1 MINWQYYM
9 LLGEDYNVPNV
20 VNPNDYKIPFV
31 SVIVTSP
38 TEATV
43 VAGSPTTTPLSY
55 SGTVSTESNFSGFS
69 AIDHR
74 PFTNADGIVFLTGL
88 LPGIKYYLRI
98 RAHSGANGTGTYGE
112 YIYDVFTMPKSANV
126 ASTSATTSST
136 TTPSTP
142 TTDEFS
148 KSQLLKILSEES
160 SKDSYFESANEAI
173 DLSSRSMYSSE
184 KLGTSTAFS
193 GNRQLQ
199 KSYLKVQNKSKN
211 LNSYAL
217 SIKNTNISTSY
228 SKYSFGT
235 GILFASTLD
244 EPTSGG
250 GIGFFTNSTGT
261 NGYFIELQTDQSNK
275 DLKDKSLKIYKV
287 INTKKIYLP
296 DSQDN
301 ASGKLLGGVLTS
313 TLHKLDIDVTIENGA
328 TVIDVYVDN
337 FKVTAIDSSVPNTT
351 DPKKKVIDPTP
362 YIALFSI
369 LHTTAFDYVY
379 ANPISATQITD
390 SASRKMYNG
399 QYSSATINFA
409 FGEKIAQDFNSPEG
423 KVAYLEEFGK
433 TVRELR
439 YVKANFSQPAA
450 IPLYAT
456 AGINKFATIL
466 GSKFSNHTAEIF
478 VINNASSFIPLA
490 VGNEQQFFVLGN
502 YVDNGSQHEYTE
514 STESEYTVLEPA
526 TFQSSWIQSEADAKS
541 LFGWIKNQWS
551 KQQQSIDME
560 IFGNPSIEVGDV
572 ITINYAKNDL
582 TESKK
587 FLVTNVNLSFQEGV
601 STSIIARSIYSA

>member
-1 MINWQYYM
+1 
-9 LLGEDYNVPNV
+9 
-20 VNPNDYKIPFV
+20 
-31 SVIVTSP
+31 
-38 TEATV
+38 
-43 VAGSPTTTPLSY
+43 
-55 SGTVSTESNFSGFS
+55 
-69 AIDHR
+69 
-74 PFTNADGIVFLTGL
+74 
-88 LPGIKYYLRI
+88 
-98 RAHSGANGTGTYGE
+98 
-112 YIYDVFTMPKSANV
+112 MPKFANV

-142 TTDEFS
+142 TTDELS

-160 SKDSYFESANEAI
+160 AKAASVESTNEAI
-173 DLSSRSMYSSE
+173 DLSNSSMYSSE

-217 SIKNTNISTSY
+217 SIKDTNISTSY

-301 ASGKLLGGVLTS
+301 ASGKLLGGVFTS
-313 TLHKLDIDVTIENGA
+313 TLHKLDIDVTIENGV

-351 DPKKKVIDPTP
+351 DPKKKVIAPTP

-379 ANPISATQITD
+379 ANPISDTQITD

-423 KVAYLEEFGK
+423 KVSYLEEFGK

-456 AGINKFATIL
+456 TGINKFATIL

-560 IFGNPSIEVGDV
+560 IFGNPSIEV
-572 ITINYAKNDL
+572 
-582 TESKK
+582 
-587 FLVTNVNLSFQEGV
+587 
-601 STSIIARSIYSA
+601 

>member
-1 MINWQYYM
+1 MSPWMPQWYM
-9 LLGEDYNVPNV
+9 VNGGYSEPTVTTPSDLKISWVTVNPISTTSAVVTFAIPNV
-20 VNPNDYKIPFV
+20 TP
-31 SVIVTSP
+31 
-38 TEATV
+38 
-43 VAGSPTTTPLSY
+43 GSYGGAIASNVLYSGPSDPDFKLINTTTNTYTQTGLTPGKTYFLRARA
-55 SGTVSTESNFSGFS
+55 FSGS
-69 AIDHR
+69 N
-74 PFTNADGIVFLTGL
+74 T
-88 LPGIKYYLRI
+88 
-98 RAHSGANGTGTYGE
+98 TGTYGE
-112 YIYDVFTMPKSANV
+112 YIYEVFTMPKLANV

-136 TTPSTP
+136 TTPSTT
-142 TTDEFS
+142 TTDELT
-148 KSQLLKILSEES
+148 KTKLVKILAAGQWIETE
-160 SKDSYFESANEAI
+160 
-173 DLSSRSMYSSE
+173 DLSGNSVSATE
-184 KLGTSTAFS
+184 NLGTSTAFS

-199 KSYLKVQNKSKN
+199 KSYLKIQNKNKD

-217 SIKNTNISTSY
+217 SIKNTGISTSY

-250 GIGFFTNSTGT
+250 GFGFFTNETGT

-287 INTKKIYLP
+287 VNTKKIYLT
-296 DSQDN
+296 DSQDGKD
-301 ASGKLLGGVLTS
+301 GKLVGGVLTS
-313 TLHKLDIDVTIENGA
+313 TLYKLDVDVTISNGV
-328 TVIDVYVDN
+328 TVIDVYVNN
-337 FKVTAIDSSVPNTT
+337 FKVTAIDSTVPNTT
-351 DPKKKVIDPTP
+351 DPKKKVISPTP
-362 YIALFSI
+362 FVALFSI
-369 LHTTAFDYVY
+369 LHSTAFDYVY
-379 ANPISATQITD
+379 ANPISDTQIVD
-390 SASRKMYNG
+390 AASRKMYEG
-399 QYSSATINFA
+399 QYALATINFA

-439 YVKANFSQPAA
+439 YVKTNFSQPAA

-456 AGINKFATIL
+456 TGINKFATIL

-490 VGNEQQFFVLGN
+490 VGNEQQFAVLGN

-526 TFQSSWIQSEADAKS
+526 IFQSTWIQSEADAKS

-551 KQQQSIDME
+551 KQQQSINME
-560 IFGNPSIEVGDV
+560 IFGNPSIEVGDI

-587 FLVTNVNLSFQEGV
+587 FLVTSINLSFEGGI
-601 STSIIARSIYSA
+601 STSLTARSIYSV